1 MVVMG
6 TRLTVTRVI
15 LRLRTEARTTQTVE
29 SGQESRC
36 VLSRG
41 SAAAPLQP
49 GGAPA
54 RPVTVLLLQNGARTS
69 GLQLLGPV

>member
-29 SGQESRC
+29 SGRA
-36 VLSRG
+36 RK
-41 SAAAPLQP
+41 AAAF
-49 GGAPA
+49 
-54 RPVTVLLLQNGARTS
+54 
-69 GLQLLGPV
+69 